1 MRKIKRIIAVLV
13 MVCMLC
19 PGLSMVA
26 NAASAEIHFSDP
38 STTVGAEVEVKA
50 QMTSASTLNNVEITL
65 TYDSSML
72 RFISGENASGGKGT
86 ITLTGSGESTTLDF
100 SIKFQ
105 ALQEGNTK
113 IEVSGAEGIDSAGT
127 ALEITSGSSAV
138 TIGPG
143 DPSLITEEEDTAS
156 VTDGIQVEVDGAQ
169 YVITNDFSDALIPE
183 GFVKSEMKFEGE
195 TCAVITQE
203 ASGTSAMYLT
213 PADGGDADFF
223 LYSED
228 KGNFTPMEEVEIA
241 NGRYIIPLRDDGSVN
256 LPERF
261 QKTTLT
267 LNGKEFDTW
276 QDTENAEYYVIY
288 ALNTDGQKVLYQYDT
303 LDKTYQ
309 RYVQTESV
317 DDTAANKKAAKGIWG
332 KILSLIEDFLDIAV
346 ILIAALILFLL
357 IILTVVAVKLR
368 HRNLELDDLYDEYG
382 IDLDD
387 EEEEDED
394 DFEDPV
400 PAKKKSSK
408 KGEKKG
414 KKQSQSAKQEGPAV
428 RKPVK
433 QVRIEDEDD
442 FEAFEPLDEEAFDNF
457 EGYYEE
463 SDFDDIGFDGSD
475 DFIDDT
481 SDLLSSHPEK
491 RKSHSEMDDTFQMDI
506 IDLD

>member
-1 MRKIKRIIAVLV
+1 MAVLV

-50 QMTSASTLNNVEITL
+50 QMTSASTVNNVEITL

-105 ALQEGNTK
+105 ALQEGDTK

-195 TCAVITQE
+195 TCMVITQE

-288 ALNTDGQKVLYQYDT
+288 ALNTDG
-303 LDKTYQ
+303 
-309 RYVQTESV
+309 
-317 DDTAANKKAAKGIWG
+317 
-332 KILSLIEDFLDIAV
+332 
-346 ILIAALILFLL
+346 
-357 IILTVVAVKLR
+357 
-368 HRNLELDDLYDEYG
+368 
-382 IDLDD
+382 
-387 EEEEDED
+387 
-394 DFEDPV
+394 
-400 PAKKKSSK
+400 
-408 KGEKKG
+408 
-414 KKQSQSAKQEGPAV
+414 
-428 RKPVK
+428 
-433 QVRIEDEDD
+433 
-442 FEAFEPLDEEAFDNF
+442 
-457 EGYYEE
+457 
-463 SDFDDIGFDGSD
+463 
-475 DFIDDT
+475 
-481 SDLLSSHPEK
+481 
-491 RKSHSEMDDTFQMDI
+491 
-506 IDLD
+506 